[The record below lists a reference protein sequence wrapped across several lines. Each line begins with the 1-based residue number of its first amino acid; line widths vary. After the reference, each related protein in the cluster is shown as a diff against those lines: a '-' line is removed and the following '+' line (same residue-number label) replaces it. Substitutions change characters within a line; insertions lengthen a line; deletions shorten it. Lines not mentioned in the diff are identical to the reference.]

1 MVVSMTE
8 RRNLVRAVATVAALG
23 VALLL
28 AGCVGIPSH
37 SGVNPGPLVKNGQ
50 DPAPAD
56 IPLGPRHN
64 ASKTEMVNDFLQAAT
79 SAVGNYAV
87 AREFL
92 TAKAAQSWVAT
103 KSVLVREKPATPQD
117 VGDNVVDYAVTTKAS
132 VNALGIYV
140 EQGADATQT
149 LSFNFVKVKGQWRIS
164 DLPNGIVLSRT
175 SFETAFAAYPI
186 YFFDPD
192 FRYLVPDVRWFP
204 SGSTVEDRIVTA
216 LIAGPTAWLQQGV
229 VASAIPAGV
238 QRGSPI
244 VVRNSAA
251 VVDFSASAATT
262 KPQVRGR
269 MRQQL
274 EESLRGAG
282 ITSVSMTARGAP
294 LAFPDSSESHAG
306 LALPSQAA
314 PLIQKGK
321 QFGFFPGLQPIGGI
335 SAQIVGLSA
344 TAATLDR
351 GQATAAVLA
360 RAGVYFVTG
369 ATAPKL
375 VDSRPGLIAPSIDTF
390 GYVWSV
396 PASDPSGIQVAGA
409 DGVAHQVAS
418 GLPSDA
424 TVVALDVS
432 RDGTRVLI
440 YLSTTTGPR
449 LLVAGV
455 IRRAGIPTSL
465 GDPLD
470 LPVSADNPIDATWVD
485 PSTVAALG
493 SDSNGDAVTSYV
505 LGGSPGDESRTDDAV
520 RLVGGVDSD
529 SLRLITD
536 TGEVQELRA
545 SGWQSIVSVATLL
558 ATQQ

>member
-1 MVVSMTE
+1 MTE
-8 RRNLVRAVATVAALG
+8 RRSLVRTVASVAALT
-23 VALLL
+23 VAMLL

-50 DPAPAD
+50 DAAPAD
-56 IPLGPRHN
+56 IPLGPRPN
-64 ASKTEMVNDFLQAAT
+64 ASKTEMINDFLQAAT

-92 TAKAAQSWVAT
+92 TAKAAQSWVPT
-103 KSVLVREKPATPQD
+103 KSVLVREKPASPED
-117 VGDNVVDYAVTTKAS
+117 VGDNVVDYAVTTNAS

-140 EQGADATQT
+140 EQGTDATQT
-149 LSFNFVKVKGQWRIS
+149 LSYNFVKVNGQWRIS
-164 DLPNGIVLSRT
+164 DLPDGIVLSRT
-175 SFETAFAAYPI
+175 SFETAFASYPV

-251 VVDFSASAATT
+251 VVDFSASAAAT

-294 LAFPDSSESHAG
+294 LAFPDSSDSHAVV
-306 LALPSQAA
+306 AVPSQAA

-335 SAQIVGLSA
+335 SAQIVGLNA

-360 RAGVYFVTG
+360 KLGVYFVTG
-369 ATAPKL
+369 SAQKL

-396 PASDPSGIQVAGA
+396 PASDPAAIQVSGA

-432 RDGTRVLI
+432 HDGTRVLI

-465 GDPLD
+465 GDPFD
-470 LPVSADNPIDATWVD
+470 LPVSTDNPIDATWVD

-505 LGGSPGDESRTDDAV
+505 LGGSPGDESRTDGAI

-536 TGEVQELRA
+536 TGEVQQLRA